1 MDADKP
7 LVEKA
12 VSGDLRA
19 YEILILKYQKKIQ
32 RLISRMVKDTD
43 AVQDIAQDT
52 FIKAY
57 QALHQFRGDAQFY
70 TWLYRIAINTA
81 KKYLVDCRRNPVISE
96 NSLKNSDEDETF
108 GSLASSTDETPESL
122 MATKELASLL
132 NSSIEALSDDLKQ
145 AILLREIDGLTYDE
159 IAIVMDCPIGTVRS
173 RIFRARESI
182 ATNLKPFLDMSSG
195 NKRW

>member
-1 MDADKP
+1 LDADKL

-96 NSLKNSDEDETF
+96 NALKNPNEDETF
-108 GSLASSTDETPESL
+108 GSLASSTDETP
-122 MATKELASLL
+122 
-132 NSSIEALSDDLKQ
+132 D
-145 AILLREIDGLTYDE
+145 
-159 IAIVMDCPIGTVRS
+159 P
-173 RIFRARESI
+173 
-182 ATNLKPFLDMSSG
+182 
-195 NKRW
+195 